1 MSSPCRLRPLTL
13 VSLGLMAGAWHGRAA
28 AEPRAEREQPE
39 SNDEFAQPTSS
50 PRLTQAT
57 QSLMNAGLR
66 LQPDVH
72 FPEMEWSAGA
82 AVNLGPKTQV
92 TGGYVLESD
101 ADTEDWNDSVQELRS
116 SRWQTKAVL
125 GVQHQWDVT
134 PDMKLSVSYERMM
147 GNSLGISSAAGG
159 SPNRVKANLDYRIR
173 PGWQGKA
180 RLEQRVGRQENRM
193 KLNGRLTGQ
202 LSPTVT
208 TQIRASHNRRTHH
221 DPSTRVRVG
230 ISYVPAAVPEVG
242 SRPGARRSSPEP
254 KLETHLNYEYRHR
267 RSSAHLL
274 QAAATYRPNWRW
286 EMDSHLGV
294 RQWGGQTDAL
304 LQAGMTHYL
313 PNRLD
318 VGGDVRV
325 RQNIGG
331 GGRSPAL
338 GATVEL
344 GYHMNA
350 NLRLSAG
357 YAFGETKDRDFRA
370 SQPSGPYVGL
380 RLK

>member
-1 MSSPCRLRPLTL
+1 MSLPCRLRPLTL
-13 VSLGLMAGAWHGRAA
+13 VSLGLMAGGWHRRAA
-28 AEPRAEREQPE
+28 AGPSAERPDTK
-39 SNDEFAQPTSS
+39 DELTPSS
-50 PRLTQAT
+50 SQQRLAQAT

-66 LQPDVH
+66 LQPDAH
-72 FPEMEWSAGA
+72 FPEMEWSVGA
-82 AVNLGPKTQV
+82 AASLGPKTQF

-101 ADTEDWNDSVQELRS
+101 AETEDWSDSGQELRS
-116 SRWQTKAVL
+116 NRWQMKTVL

-134 PDMKLSVSYERMM
+134 PEMKLSVSYERMM
-147 GNSLGISSAAGG
+147 GNSFGLSSAVGA

-173 PGWQGKA
+173 PGWQSQV

-193 KLNGRLTGQ
+193 KLNGRLTGE

-208 TQIRASHNRRTHH
+208 TEIRASHDRRTHR

-230 ISYVPAAVPEVG
+230 ISYIPAAVPEVG
-242 SRPGARRSSPEP
+242 SRQEARRSSVEP
-254 KLETHLNYEYRHR
+254 TLETHLNYEYRQR
-267 RSSAHLL
+267 RSSTHLL

-286 EMDSHLGV
+286 EMGSHFGV
-294 RQWGGQTDAL
+294 RQRDGQTDAL
-304 LQAGMTHYL
+304 LQAGMAHYL

-318 VGGDVRV
+318 VGGDVRLL
-325 RQNIGG
+325 QNIGG
-331 GGRSPAL
+331 GARRPAL
-338 GATVEL
+338 GATMEL
-344 GYHMNA
+344 GYHINA

-370 SQPSGPYVGL
+370 SQPAGPYVGL